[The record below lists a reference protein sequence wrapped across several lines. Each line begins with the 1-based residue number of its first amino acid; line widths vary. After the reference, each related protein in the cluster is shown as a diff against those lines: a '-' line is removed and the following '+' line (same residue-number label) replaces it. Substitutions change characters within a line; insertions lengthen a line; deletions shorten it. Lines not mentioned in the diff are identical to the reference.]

1 MSTPA
6 EVNNNNSSNSRTT
19 PLTTTAASTTTTTT
33 TTPAHGS
40 TKIPSTDEQQPSM
53 TNHDRWDEPGS
64 ATTLLGRLAWGDI
77 MGNQGEREQ
86 EEEKARFAADRIGW
100 DHRAVLRTPLVARK
114 GRKRARSS
122 SPTMSPISTKKTPA
136 TPAAGV
142 ATNGLDYALKTPHAD
157 PILDLWDKFAV
168 GRGENA
174 SPSRATNPLL
184 ARCMVS
190 SSPRMPLESGR
201 PPRERPLRKSLSHGS
216 NVKRRKIERPGLDS
230 FRSISGSPQPNSK
243 LSMVS
248 ALLETVDGEIQ
259 KSAALAD
266 VGSQLSPSPSP
277 NKRVSQRRRRPE
289 SQGKENQPPTT
300 PRDAR
305 HDQAPSQKSLGV
317 DKSSDYGDD
326 FDFDEDTLMEFD
338 ASVQTQ
344 QDSAELPYVAATAE
358 PDISACEDQ
367 APPTKPG
374 TESDEFDDLDDDFF
388 DGAEHLIAEVETAFP
403 TQLSLQ
409 AAPEQRQPEAAVA
422 PQTHQDA
429 LEHEDDKYGDDFG
442 GDFDFEAAEL
452 AATQSAATTTRRIS
466 TSVPHVCT
474 VR

>member
-1 MSTPA
+1 
-6 EVNNNNSSNSRTT
+6 
-19 PLTTTAASTTTTTT
+19 
-33 TTPAHGS
+33 
-40 TKIPSTDEQQPSM
+40 
-53 TNHDRWDEPGS
+53 
-64 ATTLLGRLAWGDI
+64 
-77 MGNQGEREQ
+77 MGNQGEREH

-100 DHRAVLRTPLVARK
+100 DHKAVLRTPLVARK

-136 TPAAGV
+136 T
-142 ATNGLDYALKTPHAD
+142 ATTTANGSDYALKTPHAD

-168 GRGENA
+168 ARGENA
-174 SPSRATNPLL
+174 SPSRAANPLL

-216 NVKRRKIERPGLDS
+216 NVKRRKLDRHGLDS
-230 FRSISGSPQPNSK
+230 FRSTSGSPQPNSK

-259 KSAALAD
+259 KSTALAD
-266 VGSQLSPSPSP
+266 AGSQLSPSPSP

-289 SQGKENQPPTT
+289 SQGKENQPPT

-305 HDQAPSQKSLGV
+305 RDQTPSQKSLGV

-344 QDSAELPYVAATAE
+344 QDSAKLPSVSATAE
-358 PDISACEDQ
+358 HDTPVWEDQ
-367 APPTKPG
+367 APPTKP
-374 TESDEFDDLDDDFF
+374 EKAPDEFDDLDDDFF
-388 DGAEHLIAEVETAFP
+388 DGAEDLIAEVETAFP

-409 AAPEQRQPEAAVA
+409 AAPEQQQQRQPGAAAVA
-422 PQTHQDA
+422 PQMHQDA
-429 LEHEDDKYGDDFG
+429 LENEDDKYGDDFG

-452 AATQSAATTTRRIS
+452 AATQSAAATHRIS
-466 TSVPHVCT
+466 ASVTHVCT
-474 VR
+474 IR